1 MPTYFFDITM
11 NGRVSMD
18 QIGYPLGS
26 AVDARFEATKIASE
40 LLFDQVSH
48 DDQSD
53 HFQIKITDST
63 GVFVG
68 VYTIRYDLNVRH

>member
-1 MPTYFFDITM
+1 MATYFFDITM

-18 QIGYPLGS
+18 QIGYSLGS
-26 AVDARFEATKIASE
+26 AVEAQFEATKIASE
-40 LLFDQVSH
+40 LLFDQVWQY
-48 DDQSD
+48 DQSD
-53 HFQIKITDST
+53 HFQIKITDAT